1 MDRTRATLLYMFLC
15 IALFGRGTITQGNQ
29 LTVVLKLGFELI
41 IISAITILLI
51 AKLLTLSCGLCVMVY
66 MLVNYHVDVYAIYNN
81 NSFSFYLSDTPSLG
95 CRTQKDTQ
103 LKEHRSKKN
112 SILMKYIAPEKEVEQ
127 LGKLLR
133 RTFSGACNLQY
144 LKPFVEREKHEI
156 SRNCR
161 LHPENDIFRDQEQHK
176 IPVDINEW
184 RCGYCNKIFEAEK
197 FLDQHFDSR
206 HYDLLNVSHSKCL
219 ADLCGALHCDLVVDS
234 NSKSSKIKCNTA
246 AAARNH
252 HFCESLA
259 NSCFAVNHSPSANR
273 LHELFLRQFCDAH
286 TCSGGRKPFSRGRRK
301 HSSILYLAIS
311 ILTLMLLPVFYVIVY
326 LYQRENRKGT
336 QVLKRVSQLG
346 QKAKPS

>member
-1 MDRTRATLLYMFLC
+1 MDRTRATLLYMLLC
-15 IALFGRGTITQGNQ
+15 IALFGRGTITLGNQ
-29 LTVVLKLGFELI
+29 DTEGY
-41 IISAITILLI
+41 A
-51 AKLLTLSCGLCVMVY
+51 AK
-66 MLVNYHVDVYAIYNN
+66 
-81 NSFSFYLSDTPSLG
+81 
-95 CRTQKDTQ
+95 RTQKQEEQHTH
-103 LKEHRSKKN
+103 EVHCSRERSRAAWK
-112 SILMKYIAPEKEVEQ
+112 IIEEYLM
-127 LGKLLR
+127 
-133 RTFSGACNLQY
+133 
-144 LKPFVEREKHEI
+144 PFVEREKYEI

-161 LHPENDIFRDQEQHK
+161 LHPENDFFRDQEQHK

-184 RCGYCNKIFEAEK
+184 RCGYCKKIFQAEK

-234 NSKSSKIKCNTA
+234 NSKLSKTKCNTA

-252 HFCESLA
+252 HLCESLA
-259 NSCFAVNHSPSANR
+259 SSCFPVNHSPSANR

-301 HSSILYLAIS
+301 QTSILYLAIS
-311 ILTLMLLPVFYVIVY
+311 ILTLMLLPIFYVIVY

-336 QVLKRVSQLG
+336 QVLKRISQLG